1 MVYPALLPLMRTPR
15 AASSRLNWRP
25 CRFKWTRPFRRK
37 TKSGFCACAITFRTQ
52 YTTSPS
58 YGPVLHCYKRILY
71 LPTFYGQILRYL
83 MTPRFDLRGRGG
95 RGGRKNNRNY
105 FFFEWFIRFY
115 TITTL
120 VSFKVL
126 SIWLRSLNLRGSRNL
141 GKITGQISC
150 PQFRLS
156 LLGSLAS
163 LRTYR
168 HLAVKV
174 GTSKGRGKQW
184 QTTPKNLPRMQCA
197 RAILV
202 TGLGSGSC
210 QPGL

>member
-1 MVYPALLPLMRTPR
+1 MDSSFSPKDEIWFLRVCHHISNAVYNLSILWTSSPLLQTNFISSDILWANFKVFNDPPFWSKR
-15 AASSRLNWRP
+15 A
-25 CRFKWTRPFRRK
+25 
-37 TKSGFCACAITFRTQ
+37 
-52 YTTSPS
+52 
-58 YGPVLHCYKRILY
+58 
-71 LPTFYGQILRYL
+71 
-83 MTPRFDLRGRGG
+83 RGRGG
-95 RGGRKNNRNY
+95 PKNNRNY

-174 GTSKGRGKQW
+174 GKSKGRGKQW